1 MKKHLFT
8 LFLALL
14 SLSAGAEEAAVSMQ
28 SFEQGWSDP
37 LSTIALKNNTQEQI
51 HSVQFIVE
59 YLDMNGNQM
68 DYQEYNEEVEI
79 APGMTRKVSIPAYEH
94 MRNYSYYKSEKSFSD
109 PHLFKVKYDFES
121 YNNPGTVAKTQTE
134 EDWEAELDKS
144 LSSIDSAAND
154 DTVKDALNLTKD
166 MLIWYIVIVL
176 IVLLFSVGLYVLVA
190 VVAHR
195 NHRNV
200 ILWVLLSCF
209 VSPIIVL
216 IILLCIG
223 ENQSEVI

>member
-1 MKKHLFT
+1 MKHLLDMKKHLFT

-79 APGMTRKVSIPAYEH
+79 APGLTRKVRVPAYEH
-94 MRNYSYYKSEKSFSD
+94 QRGYSYCQSEQR
-109 PHLFKVKYDFES
+109 PHNPNLFKVKYDFKS
-121 YNNPGTVAKTQTE
+121 YNKPGTVVKTQTE
-134 EDWEAELDKS
+134 ECDQLATEALD
-144 LSSIDSAAND
+144 
-154 DTVKDALNLTKD
+154 LTKD
-166 MLIWYIVIVL
+166 MLIWYIVIIL
-176 IVLLFSVGLYVLVA
+176 LVLLFYVGFYVLVA
-190 VVAHR
+190 IIAHR

-200 ILWVLLSCF
+200 FFWVLLSCF
-209 VSPIIVL
+209 VSPIVVL

-223 ENQSEVI
+223 EDRSEII